1 MFDQRKSHLGILRD
15 HNYNHAR
22 WIFPLISPLTPPV
35 WTLSHPPSAD
45 YTNSMRPITVTIRPA
60 LAAVLQWS
68 LILAAIVLIVLGYIV
83 LALLTCLL
91 GVVLTELWRRMPG
104 RPPRNW

>member
-1 MFDQRKSHLGILRD
+1 M
-15 HNYNHAR
+15 
-22 WIFPLISPLTPPV
+22 
-35 WTLSHPPSAD
+35 
-45 YTNSMRPITVTIRPA
+45 TIRPA
-60 LAAVLQWS
+60 FAATIQWS
-68 LILAAIVLIVLGYIV
+68 LILAAIVFAVLGYVV